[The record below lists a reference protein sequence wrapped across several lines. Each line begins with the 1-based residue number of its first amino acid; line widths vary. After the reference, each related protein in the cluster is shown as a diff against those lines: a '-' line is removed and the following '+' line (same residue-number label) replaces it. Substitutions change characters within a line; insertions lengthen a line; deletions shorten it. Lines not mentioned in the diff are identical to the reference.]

1 MAMSAAK
8 VRPVPGRLGVLAD
21 EARVFLA
28 TARRALYA
36 YKEVG
41 LRLAEAKSLLR
52 HGEWLKWLKRE
63 FSQVTPA
70 QAQKYLRL
78 ARYWPTIAPALVFNP
93 DLTLS
98 EAVLLPSRQV
108 RAGRVAEA
116 CRRVDRAGRK
126 VKPDSQG
133 VVAGDFRTEG
143 AGVPDE
149 SVALVFSD
157 PPYNEESVSLY
168 SDLAQFA
175 ARTLVEGGLVF
186 VYAGKRSLPQVLD
199 ALRVHLDY
207 VSILALAHGLKS
219 AGVLHWC
226 GLRSSWK
233 VLLMLAKKGG
243 VKPWWPT
250 LPDLLLR
257 PGPAEKTLHEH
268 QQSLAEAVAIIGHF
282 SRPDSLICDPFVG
295 CGTTAVACKQLG
307 RRFCGFEVNKE
318 MARRAA
324 GRIRLAESEAGA

>member
-1 MAMSAAK
+1 MSAAR
-8 VRPVPGRLGVLAD
+8 VLRVPDRLRLLAG

-28 TARRALYA
+28 TARRTLYA
-36 YKEVG
+36 YHEVG
-41 LRLAEAKSLLR
+41 LRLLEAKGLLR
-52 HGEWLKWLKRE
+52 YGEWISWLKRE
-63 FSQVTPA
+63 FNQVTPA
-70 QAQKYLRL
+70 QAQKYMRL
-78 ARYWPTIAPALVFNP
+78 ARFWRLIGPALLDAP
-93 DLTLS
+93 DLTLD
-98 EAVLLPSRQV
+98 EAVLLPSRQANDL
-108 RAGRVAEA
+108 RRAEA
-116 CRRVDRAGRK
+116 CRRADRAGRQ
-126 VKPDSQG
+126 VRPESLG
-133 VVAGDFRTEG
+133 VVAGDFRSAG
-143 AGVPDE
+143 ASLPDE
-149 SVALVFSD
+149 SVQLVFSD
-157 PPYNEESVSLY
+157 PPYNEELISLY
-168 SDLAQFA
+168 SDLAAFA

-226 GLRSSWK
+226 KLRSSWK

-257 PGPAEKTLHEH
+257 PGRADKSLHPH
-268 QQSLAEAVAIIGHF
+268 QQALCEAVTIIGHF
-282 SRPDSLICDPFVG
+282 SRPDTLICDPFVG

-307 RRFCGFEVNKE
+307 RRFCGFEVNKG

-324 GRIRLAESEAGA
+324 GRVRLAGAEAGA